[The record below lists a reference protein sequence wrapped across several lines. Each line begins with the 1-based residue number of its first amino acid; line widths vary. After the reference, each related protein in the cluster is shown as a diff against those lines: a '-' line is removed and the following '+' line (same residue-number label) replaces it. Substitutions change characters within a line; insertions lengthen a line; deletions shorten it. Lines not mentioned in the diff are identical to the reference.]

1 MIFSLNTVHV
11 IYIKVIKKQFF
22 VSFIIFYEIKKW
34 VNRQKND
41 QFVKKAKQLGYIN
54 RAAFKLEEIEQK
66 YKIIEHSREILEL
79 GSSPGGW
86 TQVILNYN
94 SKTNITCFDLLDMKM
109 NNQRIAFYR
118 EDFLKFNFTNLKNKF
133 DLVLSDV
140 APNTTGH
147 QSTDHLRIS
156 QLIYE
161 VIDRLEIILKKQGS
175 FIFKIWKGEEEKEI
189 IKMLKKIFDKVEYF
203 KPKSSRQESS
213 EIFIISRGFR
223 LHEE

>member
-1 MIFSLNTVHV
+1 MKSKN
-11 IYIKVIKKQFF
+11 
-22 VSFIIFYEIKKW
+22 W

-94 SKTNITCFDLLDMKM
+94 PKAYITCFDLLDMKM

>member
-1 MIFSLNTVHV
+1 MS
-11 IYIKVIKKQFF
+11 YILKLLKNNFLLTLL
-22 VSFIIFYEIKKW
+22 SFMKSKNW

-94 SKTNITCFDLLDMKM
+94 RKTNITCVDLLDMKI
-109 NNQRIAFYR
+109 NNQRISFFK
-118 EDFLKFNFTNLKNKF
+118 EDFLKYNFTNLKNKF

-161 VIDRLEIILKKQGS
+161 VINRLEIILKKQGS
-175 FIFKIWKGEEEKEI
+175 FIFKIWKGEEEKDI

>member
-1 MIFSLNTVHV
+1 MS
-11 IYIKVIKKQFF
+11 YILKLLKNNFLLTLL
-22 VSFIIFYEIKKW
+22 SFMKSKNW

-94 SKTNITCFDLLDMKM
+94 SKTNITCFDLLDMKI
-109 NNQRIAFYR
+109 NNQRISFFK
-118 EDFLKFNFTNLKNKF
+118 EDFLKYNFTNLKNKF

>member
-1 MIFSLNTVHV
+1 MS
-11 IYIKVIKKQFF
+11 YILKLLKNNFLLTLL
-22 VSFIIFYEIKKW
+22 SFMKSKNW

-66 YKIIEHSREILEL
+66 YKIIEHSKEILEL

-94 SKTNITCFDLLDMKM
+94 SKTNITCFDLLDMKI

-118 EDFLKFNFTNLKNKF
+118 EDFLKYNFTNLKNKF

>member
-1 MIFSLNTVHV
+1 MS
-11 IYIKVIKKQFF
+11 YILKLLKNNFLLALL
-22 VSFIIFYEIKKW
+22 SFMKSKNW

-66 YKIIEHSREILEL
+66 YKIIENSKEILEL

-94 SKTNITCFDLLDMKM
+94 LKTNITCFDLLDMKM
-109 NNQRIAFYR
+109 NNKRITFYR
-118 EDFLKFNFTNLKNKF
+118 EDFLKYNFINLKTKF
-133 DLVLSDV
+133 DLILSDV

-161 VIDRLEIILKKQGS
+161 VIDRLEIILKNQGS

-189 IKMLKKIFDKVEYF
+189 IKILKKKFDKVEYF

-223 LHEE
+223 LHED

>member
-1 MIFSLNTVHV
+1 MSYILKLAKNNFLLVFINFMKSKTW
-11 IYIKVIKKQFF
+11 IY
-22 VSFIIFYEIKKW
+22 
-34 VNRQKND
+34 RQKKD
-41 QFVKKAKQLGYIN
+41 QFVKKAKELGYLN
-54 RAAFKLEEIEQK
+54 RAAFKLEEIEKK
-66 YKIIEHSREILEL
+66 YKIIENSKQILEL

-94 SKTNITCFDLLDMKM
+94 PKTNITCFDLLEMKF
-109 NNQRIAFYR
+109 NNQNITFYK
-118 EDFLKFNFTNLKNKF
+118 EDFFKYEFINTENKF

-147 QSTDHLRIS
+147 QSTDHLKIS

-161 VIDRLEIILKKQGS
+161 IIDRLEIILKNKGS

-189 IKMLKKIFDKVEYF
+189 IKKLKKVFDKVEYF

>member
-1 MIFSLNTVHV
+1 MKSKNWV
-11 IYIKVIKKQFF
+11 I
-22 VSFIIFYEIKKW
+22 
-34 VNRQKND
+34 RQKND
-41 QFVKKAKQLGYIN
+41 QFVKKAKQLGYVN

-66 YKIIEHSREILEL
+66 YKIIEKSKEILEL

-94 SKTNITCFDLLDMKM
+94 PKVNITCFDLLDMKI
-109 NNQRIAFYR
+109 NNQHITFYK
-118 EDFLKFNFTNLKNKF
+118 EDFLKYNFINLKNKF
-133 DLVLSDV
+133 NLVLSDV

-161 VIDRLEIILKKQGS
+161 VIERLKIILKNKGT

-189 IKMLKKIFDKVEYF
+189 INKLKKIFEKVEYF

-213 EIFIISRGFR
+213 EIFIVSRGFK
-223 LHEE
+223 LNEK

>member
-1 MIFSLNTVHV
+1 MS
-11 IYIKVIKKQFF
+11 YILKLLKNNFLLTLL
-22 VSFIIFYEIKKW
+22 SFMKSKNW

-109 NNQRIAFYR
+109 NNKRITFYR
-118 EDFLKFNFTNLKNKF
+118 EDFLKYNFTNLKNKF

-161 VIDRLEIILKKQGS
+161 VIDRLEIILKNQGS

>member
-1 MIFSLNTVHV
+1 MS
-11 IYIKVIKKQFF
+11 YILKLLKNNFLLALL
-22 VSFIIFYEIKKW
+22 SFMKSKNW

-66 YKIIEHSREILEL
+66 YKIIENSKEILEL

-94 SKTNITCFDLLDMKM
+94 PITNITCFDLLDMKI

-118 EDFLKFNFTNLKNKF
+118 EDFLKYNFINLKNKF

-161 VIDRLEIILKKQGS
+161 VIDRLEIILKNQGS

-223 LHEE
+223 LNEE

>member
-1 MIFSLNTVHV
+1 MKSKN
-11 IYIKVIKKQFF
+11 
-22 VSFIIFYEIKKW
+22 W

-66 YKIIEHSREILEL
+66 YKIIENSREILEL

>member
-1 MIFSLNTVHV
+1 MKSKNWL
-11 IYIKVIKKQFF
+11 
-22 VSFIIFYEIKKW
+22 
-34 VNRQKND
+34 NRQKND
-41 QFVKKAKQLGYIN
+41 QFVKKAKKLGYIN

-66 YKIIEHSREILEL
+66 YKIIKNSREILEL

-86 TQVILNYN
+86 TQVILNN
-94 SKTNITCFDLLDMKM
+94 NTNPKITCFDLLDMKI
-109 NNQRIAFYR
+109 NNHDITFYR
-118 EDFLKFNFTNLKNKF
+118 EDFLKYNFNNIRNKF
-133 DLVLSDV
+133 DLVLSDI

-161 VIDRLEIILKKQGS
+161 VIDKLEIILKNKGS

-189 IKMLKKIFDKVEYF
+189 IKILKKFFDKVEYF

-213 EIFIISRGFR
+213 EIFIISRGFK
-223 LHEE
+223 LNEE

>member
-1 MIFSLNTVHV
+1 MS
-11 IYIKVIKKQFF
+11 YILKLLKNNFLLTLL
-22 VSFIIFYEIKKW
+22 SFMKSKNW

-86 TQVILNYN
+86 TQFILNYN
-94 SKTNITCFDLLDMKM
+94 SKTNITCFDLLDMKI
-109 NNQRIAFYR
+109 NNQCITFYR
-118 EDFLKFNFTNLKNKF
+118 ENFLKYNFINLKNKF

>member
-1 MIFSLNTVHV
+1 MKSKN
-11 IYIKVIKKQFF
+11 
-22 VSFIIFYEIKKW
+22 W

-66 YKIIEHSREILEL
+66 YKIIEYSKEILEL

-94 SKTNITCFDLLDMKM
+94 RKTNITCFDLLDMKI

-118 EDFLKFNFTNLKNKF
+118 EDFLKYNFTNLKNKF

-140 APNTTGH
+140 PPNTTGH

-189 IKMLKKIFDKVEYF
+189 IYMLKKIFDKVEYF

>member
-1 MIFSLNTVHV
+1 MKSKN
-11 IYIKVIKKQFF
+11 
-22 VSFIIFYEIKKW
+22 W

-223 LHEE
+223 VNEE

>member
-1 MIFSLNTVHV
+1 MS
-11 IYIKVIKKQFF
+11 YILKLLKNNFLLTLL
-22 VSFIIFYEIKKW
+22 SFMKSKNW

-94 SKTNITCFDLLDMKM
+94 SKTNITCFDLLDMKI

>member
-1 MIFSLNTVHV
+1 MS
-11 IYIKVIKKQFF
+11 YILKLLKNNFLLTLL
-22 VSFIIFYEIKKW
+22 SFMKSKNW

-66 YKIIEHSREILEL
+66 YKIIEYSKEILEL

-94 SKTNITCFDLLDMKM
+94 RKTNITCFDLLDMKI

>member
-1 MIFSLNTVHV
+1 MKSKN
-11 IYIKVIKKQFF
+11 
-22 VSFIIFYEIKKW
+22 W
-34 VNRQKND
+34 VYRQKND
-41 QFVKKAKQLGYIN
+41 QFVKKANQLGYVN

-66 YKIIEHSREILEL
+66 YKIIENSKEILEL

-94 SKTNITCFDLLDMKM
+94 TKSNVICFDLLDMKM
-109 NNQRIAFYR
+109 NNQNITFYR
-118 EDFLKFNFTNLKNKF
+118 EDFLKYDFSNLKSKF

-161 VIDRLEIILKKQGS
+161 VIDRLEIILKNKGS

-189 IKMLKKIFDKVEYF
+189 IKKLKINFDKVEYF

-223 LHEE
+223 LNEK

>member
-1 MIFSLNTVHV
+1 MS
-11 IYIKVIKKQFF
+11 YILKLLKNNFLLTLL
-22 VSFIIFYEIKKW
+22 SFMKSKNW

-66 YKIIEHSREILEL
+66 YKIIENSREILEL

-94 SKTNITCFDLLDMKM
+94 SKTNITCFDLLDMKI

-189 IKMLKKIFDKVEYF
+189 IKILKKTFDKVEYF

>member
-1 MIFSLNTVHV
+1 MS
-11 IYIKVIKKQFF
+11 YILKLLKNNFLLTLL
-22 VSFIIFYEIKKW
+22 SFMKSKNW

-86 TQVILNYN
+86 TQVIINYN
-94 SKTNITCFDLLDMKM
+94 SKTNITCFDLLDMKI
-109 NNQRIAFYR
+109 NNQSIAFYR
-118 EDFLKFNFTNLKNKF
+118 EDFLKYNFTNLKNKF

>member
-1 MIFSLNTVHV
+1 MS
-11 IYIKVIKKQFF
+11 YILKLLKNNFLLTLL
-22 VSFIIFYEIKKW
+22 SFMKSKNW

-94 SKTNITCFDLLDMKM
+94 SKTNITCIDLLDMKI
-109 NNQRIAFYR
+109 NNQSITFYR
-118 EDFLKFNFTNLKNKF
+118 EDFLKYNFTNLKNKF

-175 FIFKIWKGEEEKEI
+175 LIIKIWKGEEEKEI